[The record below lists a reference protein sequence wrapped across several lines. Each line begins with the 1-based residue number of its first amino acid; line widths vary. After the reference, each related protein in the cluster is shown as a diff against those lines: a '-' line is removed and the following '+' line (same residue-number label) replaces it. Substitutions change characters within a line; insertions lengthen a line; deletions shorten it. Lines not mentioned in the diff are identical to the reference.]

1 MNQET
6 PSTRFDLPQIG
17 EQYSKNFVQNY
28 HHLYLEFGLFKEDIF
43 LIEEFLENLKKQ
55 NKSAQT
61 VLSYAHDLK
70 RFLEWLNFSKYK
82 PLKDLRAKD
91 ISEYIQFLKSGGF
104 LYREKKPQNLLER
117 FALFFKAKKVFYK
130 KRDSLSIN
138 AQKRHLSTIKNFFQF
153 LKETHEEKGKVFL
166 TNPVKSKL
174 HHIKLKDHDI
184 APTPMLSRE
193 DFKELEEKIY
203 RTKERLILY
212 LLYYGGLRLS
222 ELAQLKFKD
231 FSIEAKS
238 IRLHRKGGDIHQ
250 LKIEN
255 AEKVFSQFEFYFKTK
270 IEIHRQRNS
279 ETNSHINEEFLFT
292 NNQGS
297 RLSER
302 ALFNLIK
309 KMITKSGLSPEISPH
324 SFRKACATELYLKT
338 KDLLLVRDYLNHSD
352 AKVTQTYIDKLT
364 IHRYA
369 DQKTIQLLN

>member
-1 MNQET
+1 MNTNILSIDKVSQ
-6 PSTRFDLPQIG
+6 
-17 EQYSKNFVQNY
+17 NFTQNY
-28 HHLYLEFGLFKEDIF
+28 RHLYVEFKRHHDDIF

-70 RFLEWLNFSKYK
+70 RFLEWLSFSKEK
-82 PLKDLRAKD
+82 PLKDMRAKD
-91 ISEYIQFLKSGGF
+91 ISEYIQFLKNGGF
-104 LYREKKPQNLLER
+104 LYQNQKPQNLLER
-117 FALFFKAKKVFYK
+117 FSLLFKTKKIFYK

-153 LKETHEEKGKVFL
+153 LKETHEEKGKNFL
-166 TNPVKSKL
+166 ANPVKSKI

-184 APTPMLSRE
+184 EPTPMLSRE
-193 DFKELEEKIY
+193 DFKKLEEKIY

-222 ELAQLKFKD
+222 ELSQLKFRD
-231 FSIEAKS
+231 FSPEAKS

-255 AEKVFSQFEFYFKTK
+255 ADKVFKQFDYYLNHSV
-270 IEIHRQRNS
+270 IDSNDHY
-279 ETNSHINEEFLFT
+279 LFT
-292 NNQGS
+292 NTKKE
-297 RLSER
+297 RISER

-309 KMITKSGLSPEISPH
+309 KMLAKSAISPEVSPH

-364 IHRYA
+364 LHRYA